1 MKNAMMKAVTV
12 LVLIANIPL
21 GHTDDSTIFLKKGD
35 PAKFDGY
42 EITPQKTID
51 IRNLGIDMDTTKKIN
66 ANLAEENNLLTQ
78 RLQNA
83 QQQDNFLADQLNKER
98 DTSFLSKAAFFV
110 FGALTVG
117 LVSYGVYRT
126 R

>member
-1 MKNAMMKAVTV
+1 MTKAVTV
-12 LVLIANIPL
+12 LTLIVSIPL
-21 GHTDDSTIFLKKGD
+21 GHTDTTSAVHLNKGD
-35 PAKFDGY
+35 PAPMEGY

-51 IRNLGIDMDTTKKIN
+51 IRNLSIDMDTSKKVN
-66 ANLAEENNLLTQ
+66 ANLTQENTLLGQ

-83 QQQDNFLADQLNKER
+83 QQQDNFLADQLNKEK

-117 LVSYGVYRT
+117 LVSYGVYRS